1 MFLLDM
7 RKYINNARG
16 VHWLF
21 IAVLIGIAFYLP
33 FLFFGAFPY
42 NTKIN
47 SDPIEIEQLV
57 DGLESIDF
65 YAMSD
70 FLNDSPDEIQKE
82 IHAFETWEGGKCRF
96 CHAVNKDDRDR
107 MAPTLYG
114 IFGRPVGVGNNYT
127 YSDALIN
134 MKNNGLIWTP
144 ETLDAFILD
153 PSNYIPGNRM
163 RVQGIKDPETRK
175 LIVSYLMRESKP
187 IKGE

>member
-1 MFLLDM
+1 
-7 RKYINNARG
+7 
-16 VHWLF
+16 
-21 IAVLIGIAFYLP
+21 
-33 FLFFGAFPY
+33 
-42 NTKIN
+42 
-47 SDPIEIEQLV
+47 
-57 DGLESIDF
+57 
-65 YAMSD
+65 
-70 FLNDSPDEIQKE
+70 LNDSPDEIQKE

-114 IFGRPVGVGNNYT
+114 IFGRPAGVGNNYT

-163 RVQGIKDPETRK
+163 RVQGVKDPETRK
-175 LIVSYLMRESKP
+175 LIVNYLMRESKP